1 MDAVMTPTPTAAA
14 RSERF
19 AQIPLAH
26 LEPSAHNPRTHFD
39 AGKLQ
44 ELADSIVQKGIVEP
58 LVVREFNDAGAYAA
72 GTGGFEIIAGERRY
86 RAALLAGLTTVP
98 CLVRNYSDEDVLEIF
113 VIENLQRDDLS
124 PLEQARGFKQ
134 LLTANA
140 DRFSVAT
147 IASKVGMSPAWV
159 WDRLKLLDLVPEVQ
173 ALLEQERISVG
184 HAIVLARLKPADQAR
199 AIEPDTGGL
208 WEDDDGRSPNFFD
221 EAHGEAEGRT
231 GYDADPYADLKPV
244 SIRELE
250 SWIEDHVR
258 FDVAHA
264 AQAQP
269 LVFTDLATQVETAQQ
284 QPGRGKKVIAITF
297 DHFVQA
303 DAKDENDRTYGP
315 QSFRRADGTDEHPAC
330 DLAVLGVIVA
340 GAGQG
345 RSFPVC
351 IARDRCRVHFGAE
364 IAAKEKAAKAR
375 AKGDTKTAAK
385 VEKKQEDSWQRQQRE
400 REARRAAWE
409 PVKAHVLGEAIGQ
422 VLKQTALTPA
432 QAAHFE
438 DLGEIV
444 INRSLLRTH
453 IGPAW
458 PERLAAA
465 LLVCEIGGSWADDYE
480 EFECRTAKPLG
491 LNLTAL
497 RAVCQAHSPKPE
509 PAPASAPK
517 KGKKATP
524 AKKARGRK

>member
-303 DAKDENDRTYGP
+303 DAKDDQERTYSA
-315 QSFRRADGTDEHPAC
+315 QSFRRADGTADHPGCEHS
-330 DLAVLGVIVA
+330 VLGVVVA
-340 GAGQG
+340 GTGQG
-345 RSFPVC
+345 RSFQVC

-364 IAAKEKAAKAR
+364 IAAKEKADKAR
-375 AKGDTKTAAK
+375 AKGDTAKAAK
-385 VEKKQEDSWQRQQRE
+385 VEKKQESAWQRQERE
-400 REARRAAWE
+400 REERRKVWAPLKPLVEAA
-409 PVKAHVLGEAIGQ
+409 AIDQ
-422 VLKQTALTPA
+422 IKTLKTLTPA
-432 QAAHFE
+432 QAKYFE
-438 DLGEIV
+438 SIGSCYINPGTARTVLGEQW
-444 INRSLLRTH
+444 H
-453 IGPAW
+453 
-458 PERLAAA
+458 ERLAAA
-465 LLVCEIGGSWADDYE
+465 LLLSEIQGYSESFDSFIE
-480 EFECRTAKPLG
+480 NTAKPLG
-491 LNLTAL
+491 LNLKPL
-497 RAVCQAHSPKPE
+497 VAVRDAHAKASAAA
-509 PAPASAPK
+509 APATTS
-517 KGKKATP
+517 KKAAP